1 MSTPVIY
8 QVKAEQ
14 VGTSDISFFL
24 TSAIAKQF
32 KGDYSI
38 VNESTM
44 DRLIPGYKG
53 KRKIR
58 SYAVEHGGQTHSLH
72 FDITDASL
80 AQSINWSG
88 H

>member
-1 MSTPVIY
+1 MATPTIY

-14 VGTSDISFFL
+14 VGTTDISLFL
-24 TSAIAKQF
+24 TSAISKQF
-32 KGDYSI
+32 NGEFAI

-44 DRLIPGYKG
+44 DRLIPGFKG

-58 SYAVEHGGQTHSLH
+58 SYAVEAGGTTHSLH
-72 FDITDASL
+72 FDITDASV
-80 AQSINWSG
+80 AQAVNWTG

>member
-1 MSTPVIY
+1 MSSPTIY

-24 TSAIAKQF
+24 TSAIARQF
-32 KGDYSI
+32 QGEHSI

-44 DRLIPGYKG
+44 DRLIPGFKG

-58 SYAVEHGGQTHSLH
+58 SYAVEHGGRTHSLH
-72 FDITDASL
+72 FDITEASV
-80 AQSINWSG
+80 AQAVNWSG

>member
-1 MSTPVIY
+1 MSFPIIY

-14 VGTSDISFFL
+14 VGTTDISHFL
-24 TSAIAKQF
+24 TSAISKQF
-32 KGDYSI
+32 NGSYEI

-44 DRLIPGYKG
+44 DRLVPGFQG

-58 SYAVEHGGQTHSLH
+58 SYAVEASGTTHSLH

-80 AQSINWSG
+80 AQAVNWTG